1 LYYSR
6 MSCCDA
12 VPCHAML
19 LSQESMR
26 LAEKL
31 SQAAGVPYTD
41 MDGNRQFEGTDNSL
55 VHQVIV
61 RWQCHRA
68 WQLDW
73 REYWFQLNAMAEA
86 KWHKYNR

>member
-1 LYYSR
+1 
-6 MSCCDA
+6 
-12 VPCHAML
+12 ML

-61 RWQCHRA
+61 RWQCHLA
-68 WQLDW
+68 WQLDLQS
-73 REYWFQLNAMAEA
+73 YWFNFNAMAEA
-86 KWHKYNR
+86 TRLKHNRHNR